1 MATVID
7 SANTRLS
14 SSSLALSASSILNGV
29 DAAPLNHLPPVWQK
43 IAYREVEI
51 GHGDPDFLVAL
62 ARLFFTKGTDSSS
75 EIFQQASHQQSYQ
88 ILDFQSFYAKGVFE
102 TLDFFGHDFL
112 ATAYPNFE
120 RSSCRRALPT
130 RQTAKAQD
138 GAERVIAFAQSVFE
152 DFGHELPA
160 SFYWMLLCPIER
172 DSIYEARPMF
182 FDPQMQGVKRAYD
195 ACLHGFNVTAML
207 MRIQAHA
214 SEQGLLLQHG
224 CGCDHSLAQM
234 IPGQSKLS
242 FEFESERGRKKAI
255 TAYLWRCWNEYL
267 LFPLGVHANTL
278 AL

>member
-1 MATVID
+1 MATAINSTSTRIS
-7 SANTRLS
+7 SAKLG
-14 SSSLALSASSILNGV
+14 LSASSILNGV
-29 DAAPLNHLPPVWQK
+29 DAAALSCLPPIWQT
-43 IAYREVEI
+43 IAAKEVEI
-51 GHGDPDFLVAL
+51 GHSDSDFLIAL

-75 EIFQQASHQQSYQ
+75 EVFQQQAQQESPQ
-88 ILDFQSFYAKGVFE
+88 TSRFQSFYGKGVFE

-112 ATAYPNFE
+112 TTAYPNFE
-120 RSSCRRALPT
+120 RS

-138 GAERVIAFAQSVFE
+138 GAERVIAFAQAAFA
-152 DFGHELPA
+152 DFGYDLPA

-195 ACLHGFNVTAML
+195 SCLHGFNVTAML
-207 MRIQAHA
+207 MRMQAHA
-214 SEQGLLLQHG
+214 SKQGLLIQHG

-255 TAYLWRCWNEYL
+255 TAYIWRCWNEYF

>member
-1 MATVID
+1 M
-7 SANTRLS
+7 
-14 SSSLALSASSILNGV
+14 
-29 DAAPLNHLPPVWQK
+29 
-43 IAYREVEI
+43 Y
-51 GHGDPDFLVAL
+51 
-62 ARLFFTKGTDSSS
+62 
-75 EIFQQASHQQSYQ
+75 
-88 ILDFQSFYAKGVFE
+88 E

-112 ATAYPNFE
+112 TTAYPDFE
-120 RSSCRRALPT
+120 RS

-138 GAERVIAFAQSVFE
+138 GAERVIAFAQAAFE
-152 DFGHELPA
+152 DFGYDLPA

-207 MRIQAHA
+207 MRVQAHA
-214 SEQGLLLQHG
+214 SEYGLLIQHG

-234 IPGQSKLS
+234 IPGQTKLS
-242 FEFESERGRKKAI
+242 FEFESARGRQKAL

-267 LFPLGVHANTL
+267 LFPLGVHAHTL

>member
-1 MATVID
+1 MAMAID
-7 SANTRLS
+7 SINRSPSNTSLSPGLS
-14 SSSLALSASSILNGV
+14 SRSILTGV
-29 DAAPLNHLPPVWQK
+29 NAVEVGCLPPVWQQ
-43 IAYREVEI
+43 IANREIKV
-51 GHGDPDFLVAL
+51 GHSDPDFLVAL
-62 ARLFFTKGTDSSS
+62 ARLFFTKGTDRSP
-75 EIFQQASHQQSYQ
+75 EVFQQGA
-88 ILDFQSFYAKGVFE
+88 DFQLFYAKGVFE
-102 TLDFFGHDFL
+102 TLEFFGDDFL
-112 ATAYPNFE
+112 TTAYPNFE
-120 RSSCRRALPT
+120 RS

-152 DFGHELPA
+152 DFGYELPA

-207 MRIQAHA
+207 MRMQAHA

-234 IPGQSKLS
+234 IPGQAKVS
-242 FEFESERGRKKAI
+242 FEFESAQGRQKAI
-255 TAYLWRCWNEYL
+255 TAYLWRCWNEYF
-267 LFPLGVHANTL
+267 LFPLGVHAHTL